1 MGNADIWHPRWLF
14 KNQSCKYMGEFRFR
28 VPGFWNREPARIRT
42 THVVGLDGIPKPC
55 KVRFEDDLLIIT
67 RNQSDSGRIYIGY
80 PFAKHGELT
89 ICTGTLP
96 ESDQTY
102 DLVRELARGT
112 LNRLRNQTSI
122 WQEGGLEV
130 SEQVLT
136 LIGQAIDCLS
146 RSIIST
152 DSENEQAASRALE
165 ISMDGIFALCEQ
177 FGQEISNFRV
187 TESGFPEFWFAAS
200 VANVVTTEFR
210 PESLVDLLE
219 TESTMDIVALDNR
232 RILGPL
238 FDASPMSNF
247 AAGGA
252 DFNSRRAVLLNHCR
266 QMMNLLPSNT
276 TLIHAACGMSGL
288 DHQHGSRRQQF
299 QLATDILNL
308 LDETGSRVP
317 VLVSFDYPWAEKL
330 AWSVGAAHPLQI
342 AEDLM
347 RVGSQI
353 SYLGLDINLD
363 YWPNGSV
370 ARDPL
375 QWIDAIDIW
384 CQLGL
389 PLVLCLRVPQYQST
403 VVMGNSPIEFDGHPS
418 ENVTINLA
426 TDSAAGPDSRM
437 EVIGNSVRKN
447 LSDDQRLQLLQA
459 ILPMAVARPGI
470 HGIIWRQWSD
480 LDDHRF
486 PKAGLVDEFGEP
498 KPIARVVSDF
508 RKNTLLK

>member
-1 MGNADIWHPRWLF
+1 
-14 KNQSCKYMGEFRFR
+14 MGEFRFR
-28 VPGFWNREPARIRT
+28 VPGFWKREPARIRT

-67 RNQSDSGRIYIGY
+67 RNQNDSGRVYIGY
-80 PFAKHGELT
+80 PFARHGELT

-102 DLVRELARGT
+102 DLIRELARGT

-122 WQEGGLEV
+122 WQEGGLDV
-130 SEQVLT
+130 SAQVLK
-136 LIGQAIDCLS
+136 LIGQAIDGLS
-146 RSIIST
+146 RSLISAS
-152 DSENEQAASRALE
+152 SENENAAAHALE
-165 ISMDGIFALCEQ
+165 ISMEGIFALCDQ
-177 FGQEISNFRV
+177 FGQEISTFRV
-187 TESGFPEFWFAAS
+187 TQSGYPEFWFAAS

-210 PESLVDLLE
+210 PETLADLLE
-219 TESTMDIVALDNR
+219 TESTMDIVALDNK

-238 FDASPMSNF
+238 LDASPMSTF
-247 AAGGA
+247 AAGGT

-266 QMMNLLPSNT
+266 QVMNSLPPNT

-288 DHQHGSRRQQF
+288 DHQHCSRRQQF
-299 QLATDILNL
+299 QLATDVLNF
-308 LDETGSRVP
+308 LDDTGSRIP

-353 SYLGLDINLD
+353 TFLGLDINLD

-389 PLVLCLRVPQYQST
+389 PLVLCLRVPQFPIAGS
-403 VVMGNSPIEFDGHPS
+403 MGSSLIEFDGHAG
-418 ENVTINLA
+418 ENVTIQLDRDP
-426 TDSAAGPDSRM
+426 TAAGESRISM
-437 EVIGNSVRKN
+437 IGNAIREN
-447 LSDDQRLQLLQA
+447 LSDEQRLQLLQA

-480 LDDHRF
+480 LDDPRF
-486 PKAGLVDEFGEP
+486 PKAGLVDAFGEP
-498 KPIARVVSDF
+498 KPIARLVSDF
-508 RKNTLLK
+508 RRKTLLK